1 MIDKL
6 SWIAVYPEIILL
18 VMGCVI
24 LLVDL
29 WVKSPMRT
37 LTYVLTLVTLGVV
50 AAVEAAYAIGGQ
62 TFYGFGK
69 MVVVDPMGSWLKCF
83 SAIALMVSLVYGRPY
98 AFDRDM
104 LRGGEFFTLS
114 LFALLGMFVMISGH
128 NFLVIYMGLE
138 LLTLCSYALVALR
151 RDNATA
157 TEAAMKYFVLGA
169 LASGF
174 LLYGLSMLYGATGSL
189 DLNEVF
195 NAIASRQ
202 VKHQVLVFG
211 LVFIVA
217 GLAFKL
223 GAVPFHMWLPDVY
236 QGAPTAVTLLIGGA
250 PQLAAFA
257 ICLRLLVEGLLPL
270 AFDWQQ
276 MLAVMAIGSLLIG
289 NLAAIAQTN
298 LKRMLAFSTISQ
310 MGFLLLGML
319 SGVVDGNQLN
329 AESAYSAAM
338 FYAITYVLT
347 TLAAFGVI
355 MLLAR
360 AGHESEEISDLAGL
374 NQRSPLYA
382 GVMAVVMLSL
392 AGLPPLVGFYAKLSV
407 LQALISSQQTSY
419 LVLAVFAV
427 LMSLIGAFYYLR
439 IIKVMYFDAPL
450 SPVHPITAPAD
461 ARVVLTVNGALILIL
476 GIMPGGLMTLCA
488 QSINSIVKTL
498 GS

>member
-6 SWIAVYPEIILL
+6 SWIAVYPEIILA
-18 VMGCVI
+18 VMACVI

-29 WVKSPMRT
+29 GVKSPMRT
-37 LTYVLTLVTLGVV
+37 VTYVLTLITLAVV
-50 AAVEAAYAIGGQ
+50 AALEAAYATGGQ

-83 SAIALMVSLVYGRPY
+83 SSIALMVSLVYGRPY

-138 LLTLCSYALVALR
+138 LLTLSSYALVALR

-174 LLYGLSMLYGATGSL
+174 LLYGLSMLSGATGSL

-276 MLAVMAIGSLLIG
+276 MLAVMAIGSLLVG
-289 NLAAIAQTN
+289 NLAAIAQSN

-319 SGVVDGNQLN
+319 SGVVNGNQLN

-347 TLAAFGVI
+347 TLAAFGII

-382 GVMAVVMLSL
+382 GVMAIVMLSL

-427 LMSLIGAFYYLR
+427 MMSLVGAFYYLR
-439 IIKVMYFDAPL
+439 IIKVMYFDAAQ
-450 SPVHPITAPAD
+450 SPVHAITAPAD
-461 ARVVLTVNGALILIL
+461 ARFVLSINGALILLL
-476 GIMPGGLMTLCA
+476 GILPGGLMTLCA
-488 QSINSIVKTL
+488 QSISSIVKTL